1 MSFYKPA
8 SLKEAL
14 TKALDR
20 AHHIS
25 DNPDRLQIELLEG
38 SVHALATPGL
48 SFQYRYEI
56 AVGVLDFTGELDE
69 IMIPLMVWLKRWET
83 SYFLNHTQAD
93 QGIRFERQ
101 LLDDEAANILFTLKL
116 TEAVG
121 FEMTSGG
128 DGGGTGSGTGDTFQA
143 VHRKD
148 PPLMNTGVAAPLH
161 QIYANGELVAH
172 CDIHPVQG

>member
-1 MSFYKPA
+1 
-8 SLKEAL
+8 
-14 TKALDR
+14 
-20 AHHIS
+20 
-25 DNPDRLQIELLEG
+25 
-38 SVHALATPGL
+38 
-48 SFQYRYEI
+48 
-56 AVGVLDFTGELDE
+56 
-69 IMIPLMVWLKRWET
+69 MIPLMIWLKRWET

-121 FEMTSGG
+121 FEMTPGG
-128 DGGGTGSGTGDTFQA
+128 DGGGTGSGTGDSFQA

-172 CDIHPVQG
+172 CDIHPVRG

>member
-1 MSFYKPA
+1 MVAKDLAVSFFKPD

-38 SVHALATPGL
+38 SVHALATAGL
-48 SFQYRYEI
+48 GFQYRYDV
-56 AVGVLDFTGELDE
+56 AVGVLDFTGELNE
-69 IMIPLMVWLKRWET
+69 IMIPLLVWLKRWET
-83 SYFLNHTQAD
+83 SYFLNHSQAE

-101 LLDDEAANILFTLKL
+101 VLDDEAANILFTLKL

-121 FEMTSGG
+121 FEVAE
-128 DGGGTGSGTGDTFQA
+128 DGGFNA

-161 QIYANGELVAH
+161 QIFANGELVAH

>member
-1 MSFYKPA
+1 MSFFKPD

-38 SVHALATPGL
+38 SVHALATAGL
-48 SFQYRYEI
+48 GFQYRYDV

-69 IMIPLMVWLKRWET
+69 IMIPLLVWLKRWET
-83 SYFLNHTQAD
+83 SFFLNHTQAE

-101 LLDDEAANILFTLKL
+101 VLDDEAANILFTLKL

-121 FEMTSGG
+121 FEAVEGG
-128 DGGGTGSGTGDTFQA
+128 FEV